1 MTTSLPELPEN
12 SPPELVAAHQELIA
26 SAGGRIRV
34 THTYRHLK
42 DILECASDFL
52 EPLAPA
58 GDAVS
63 LLMLLC
69 DQVWQLR
76 NATFTGKGENKDLFY
91 KLSTFKYT
99 KQRAF

>member
-42 DILECASDFL
+42 NLLECASDFL

-76 NATFTGKGENKDLFY
+76 NATFSGKGETITYFFVL
-91 KLSTFKYT
+91 
-99 KQRAF
+99 QIEHV